1 MIKEGVGKKGVRN
14 IFSGGVPFD
23 SFEIQKLKELNEY
36 IKDNGITDIPSH
48 FEDPER
54 LKFLAAND
62 YKLKETV
69 KTIIDHL

>member
-1 MIKEGVGKKGVRN
+1 MVKEGVGKKGVRN

-23 SFEIQKLKELNEY
+23 SFELQKIKELQDYINE
-36 IKDNGITDIPSH
+36 NNITEIPPH
-48 FEDPER
+48 FEDSER
-54 LKFLAAND
+54 LKFLAANE